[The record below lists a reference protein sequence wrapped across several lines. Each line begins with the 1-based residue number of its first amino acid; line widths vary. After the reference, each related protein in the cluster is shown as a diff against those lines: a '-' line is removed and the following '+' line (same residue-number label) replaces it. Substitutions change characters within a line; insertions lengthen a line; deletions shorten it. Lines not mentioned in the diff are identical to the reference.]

1 MRPQKIDLRLD
12 RSVYIIL
19 GSNIGDKRSYI
30 QQACSEI
37 ELVIGKIKKY
47 SSFYQTSPWGFE
59 SDDEFLNMAIC
70 VSSNL
75 DANNIMSILLEIETK
90 LGRKRST
97 QEIGYQSRTI
107 DLDILLIDD
116 LIIHTELLIVPH
128 PRMLDRKFV
137 LIPLAE
143 IAGKTLHPIEKL
155 SIDKLLDICE
165 DKENVIKVF

>member
-1 MRPQKIDLRLD
+1 
-12 RSVYIIL
+12 
-19 GSNIGDKRSYI
+19 
-30 QQACSEI
+30 
-37 ELVIGKIKKY
+37 
-47 SSFYQTSPWGFE
+47 
-59 SDDEFLNMAIC
+59 
-70 VSSNL
+70 
-75 DANNIMSILLEIETK
+75 MSILLEIETK

-128 PRMLDRKFV
+128 PRMLSRKFV